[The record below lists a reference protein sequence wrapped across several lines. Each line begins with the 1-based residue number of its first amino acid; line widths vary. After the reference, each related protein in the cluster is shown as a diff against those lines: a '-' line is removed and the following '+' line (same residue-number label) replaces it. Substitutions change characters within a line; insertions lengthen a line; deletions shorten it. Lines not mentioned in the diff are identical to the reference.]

1 MTAGD
6 LREVF
11 DYHYWATH
19 KLLDVVSTLTDEQ
32 FTRAIGGAYG
42 SVRNT
47 LVHTL
52 SAEWGWLDRCGGL
65 RRGPALKAEDYETAA
80 SLANRWR
87 EIEDAMRT
95 FLAAL
100 TPEDLDRIVE
110 FSFGG
115 PTHAMRVEHLLRH
128 AANHSTH
135 HRGQV
140 AMMLRMMDVVPGNFD
155 LLFYPGR

>member
-1 MTAGD
+1 M
-6 LREVF
+6 
-11 DYHYWATH
+11 WATH

-32 FTRAIGGAYG
+32 FTHPVGGAYG

-65 RRGPALKAEDYETAA
+65 RRGPALKGEDYPTMA
-80 SLANRWR
+80 SLVSRWR
-87 EIEDAMRT
+87 DIEQAMRG
-95 FLAAL
+95 FLSHL
-100 TPEDLDRIVE
+100 TPQDLDRVVE
-110 FSFGG
+110 FSFGTG

-128 AANHSTH
+128 SANHATH

-155 LLFYPGR
+155 LLWYPGRTG